1 MATQGIALT
10 TTPTDVKAALSLT
23 DDARYS
29 VQYNGDGKARLS
41 AASSAPDVDT
51 IAVKVIDDGG
61 SALVL
66 TTSEPLFA
74 WHTGRY
80 GGVLS
85 FDIA

>member
-1 MATQGIALT
+1 MTTLGIALT
-10 TTPTDVKAALSLT
+10 RTPTDVKAALSLT

-29 VQYNGDGKARLS
+29 VQYRGDGKAWLA

-51 IAVKVIDDGG
+51 IAAKVIDDGG
-61 SALVL
+61 SAVVL

-74 WHTGRY
+74 WHRGRY